1 MAQARVA
8 VSRDDGHDQDA
19 RWDEQFAAS
28 STRATGGV
36 PGRRTVT
43 IRGQGSERYRAPTPR
58 RPSERRHEREGFRP
72 DRAAMWAV
80 LLGVLLILVAVT
92 SAHAA
97 TF

>member
-1 MAQARVA
+1 MTQTDTA
-8 VSRDDGHDQDA
+8 VSRDDGYERDGK
-19 RWDEQFAAS
+19 WDDRVPT
-28 STRATGGV
+28 STVNSAGGV

-43 IRGQGSERYRAPTPR
+43 IRGQGSERYRPPASR
-58 RPSERRHEREGFRP
+58 RPHERRHEREGFRP

-80 LLGVLLILVAVT
+80 LLGVMLILVAVT

>member
-1 MAQARVA
+1 MAQTRVA
-8 VSRDDGHDQDA
+8 VPRDDRHERDE
-19 RWDEQFAAS
+19 RWDDQFAAS
-28 STRATGGV
+28 STNATGGV

-43 IRGQGSERYRAPTPR
+43 IRGHGAERYRAPAPR

-80 LLGVLLILVAVT
+80 LLGLMLILVAVT